1 MVDHVTPHRCVWTAF
16 VTGKLQNLCEP
27 FHRSAKRQIELR
39 GYRSDIG
46 LDGAADRV
54 AIPRDVAGWP
64 MVGWFEA
71 VDDWGENVALTRSRH
86 LIDGSLSV
94 DSFLCRVDG
103 GDGSPGPTSDSRA
116 AKRSSGISFA

>member
-1 MVDHVTPHRCVWTAF
+1 VVDHVTPHRCVWTAF

-27 FHRSAKRQIELR
+27 LHRSAKRQIELR

-46 LDGAADRV
+46 ARRAADRV
-54 AIPRDVAGWP
+54 AIAHHGPRDVAGWS

-86 LIDGSLSV
+86 LVEGTAYL
-94 DSFLCRVDG
+94 R
-103 GDGSPGPTSDSRA
+103 
-116 AKRSSGISFA
+116 